1 MNSIQLCFVLFIFQS
16 IVFPNLDDA
25 IDLFLESEIAIIQG
39 NTDIALLYLH
49 KAKNIYPDSPTIYK
63 SIAEIHQ
70 NNNDLFNALENFLKA
85 YELNKNDKKLQFKL
99 IEIYK
104 VMGRMDEAIKFL
116 DELLL
121 VNSQDVDFLYE
132 KAQIYFIDEN
142 WESLIQIYAKI
153 YEIDRE
159 ILILERMIELG
170 NATGNINNLYK
181 HIQNIQI
188 NESDEV
194 IILEILAKISYSLE
208 NFNSAISYLERLN
221 EITQSPIYYF
231 LLGEIYMKLDNY
243 SDAKINFENSHKL
256 DSNNLDTMRFLLICY
271 STLSEKQNEKFLSK
285 LIMKNFPEE
294 SLGFESYAVALL
306 NDGQISEAISVL
318 IQAKNRFPDNFSI
331 MFYLA
336 SSYKQIFQYEE
347 SLEEFKLALK
357 YQPQSSIVWHSM
369 ALIYEDMNQY
379 NVSDSLFKLILD
391 SDLHNAMDKNDY
403 AYLISERDSS
413 TYEDLEFALS
423 LAEKAIELEPN
434 NFMIMDTL
442 GWIHFQM
449 GNLIEAMQY
458 LEKSIINGGEN
469 SIILEHLGDVYFKM
483 GKIKKAKDIFSK
495 AVALNPNNKKLKE
508 KLEPL
513 ND

>member
-1 MNSIQLCFVLFIFQS
+1 M
-16 IVFPNLDDA
+16 
-25 IDLFLESEIAIIQG
+25 E
-39 NTDIALLYLH
+39 
-49 KAKNIYPDSPTIYK
+49 
-63 SIAEIHQ
+63 
-70 NNNDLFNALENFLKA
+70 
-85 YELNKNDKKLQFKL
+85 
-99 IEIYK
+99 
-104 VMGRMDEAIKFL
+104 
-116 DELLL
+116 
-121 VNSQDVDFLYE
+121 
-132 KAQIYFIDEN
+132 
-142 WESLIQIYAKI
+142 
-153 YEIDRE
+153 
-159 ILILERMIELG
+159 
-170 NATGNINNLYK
+170 
-181 HIQNIQI
+181 
-188 NESDEV
+188 
-194 IILEILAKISYSLE
+194 
-208 NFNSAISYLERLN
+208 
-221 EITQSPIYYF
+221 
-231 LLGEIYMKLDNY
+231 
-243 SDAKINFENSHKL
+243 
-256 DSNNLDTMRFLLICY
+256 
-271 STLSEKQNEKFLSK
+271 
-285 LIMKNFPEE
+285 NFPEE

-306 NDGQISEAISVL
+306 DDGQISEAISIL
-318 IQAKNRFPDNFSI
+318 IQAKNKFPDNFSI

-449 GNLIEAMQY
+449 GNLIKAMQY